1 VKVKITSVVESI
13 DTGFQFRG
21 RVEPDAKGNVAVL
34 QVKDLKDGA
43 RLDAAALVNVRIEKD
58 IELYR
63 VRPGDVLFLSRGHRL
78 IATAVDDISGDIIVP
93 SYFYVLRPKP
103 LVLPKYLAWAINAPK
118 VQAQLKLVHKGTHMP
133 IVSKADFSQLRIDLP
148 SLDVQRQIVAL
159 DELARHEQRLLVE
172 LFDTKRKLIDQVCAR
187 AANGRVKK
195 GK

>member
-1 VKVKITSVVESI
+1 MKVKITSVVESI